1 MRRLTREELYGLV
14 WASPMTKVAKQ
25 FGLSDVAL
33 HKICR
38 KHDVPTPPQGYWAKK
53 KFGKPVTVTPL
64 QSGDT
69 GPIYIHERAGASESN
84 AVAAARGR
92 VHTALTEDVEEAAT
106 QTSAPFLERSLAR
119 LAKTKPGKD
128 GLIRIEGDNLIAM
141 AVRPETAARAQLLL
155 TSLIEAAQR
164 ADITLV
170 AAPGGARW
178 LAEGEQVEFA
188 LQELTDRQE
197 HVPTEKELRAVARW
211 EAERAAYL
219 KRTGYD
225 NSWGKPH
232 IPKWEERFQG
242 RLGFVLEAVRDRTT
256 HEYGGP
262 TLRSAFNDTKTRD
275 VAKSIPQVVAAI
287 AAIAVTKR
295 ENAVADEARRLARA
309 TAEQRRRAAERAAAR
324 ERAQEA
330 GLAVLL
336 SGHAQRRALAEWLAD
351 LAARHGD
358 TPLPVRVARLQA
370 WATARLA
377 RWDEAAAPPGLE
389 GWLADQNLFAPDDDE
404 PPEPY

>member
-1 MRRLTREELYGLV
+1 MRRLTREELYALV
-14 WASPMTKVAKQ
+14 WASPMTRVAKQ

-53 KFGKPVTVTPL
+53 EFGKPVTVTLLP
-64 QSGDT
+64 SAET
-69 GPIYIHERAGASESN
+69 GPIYIHERAGASESS

-92 VHTALTEDVEEAAT
+92 VHAALTNGAGSVASD
-106 QTSAPFLERSLAR
+106 TSAPLLERSLAQ
-119 LAKTKPGKD
+119 LAKARAGKD
-128 GLIRIEGDNLIAM
+128 GLICIEGDNLIAI
-141 AVRPETAARAQLLL
+141 AVRPESEARAKMLL
-155 TSLIEAAQR
+155 TNLIEAAQR
-164 ADITLV
+164 AGITLV

-188 LQELTDRQE
+188 IKELTDRLE

-225 NSWGKPH
+225 SSWGKPH

-242 RLGFVLEAVRDRTT
+242 RLGFALEAVRDRTT

-262 TLRSAFNDTKTRD
+262 ALRNAFNDTKTRD
-275 VAKSIPQVVAAI
+275 VAKAIPQVVAGI

-295 ENAVADEARRLARA
+295 ENAAADEARRVARA
-309 TAEQRRRAAERAAAR
+309 KAEQLRRAAERAAAR

-330 GLAVLL
+330 GLAALL
-336 SGHAQRRALAEWLAD
+336 SRYAERRALAEWLAD
-351 LAARHGD
+351 LTARSGD
-358 TPLPVRVARLQA
+358 TPLPARVAQLHG
-370 WATARLA
+370 WAAARLA
-377 RWDEAAAPPGLE
+377 RWDEAAAPLGLE

-404 PPEPY
+404 PPEQH